1 MLSVAVGARFSLISQ
16 HSCKRIQRLNLRVTS
31 VGMVVENW
39 VWCLRWN
46 FDRMRNMCKPLF
58 MNQVALG
65 DSFLI
70 L

>member
-1 MLSVAVGARFSLISQ
+1 VLSVAVGARFSLISQ

-31 VGMVVENW
+31 VGMGRGELGV
-39 VWCLRWN
+39 CLRWN